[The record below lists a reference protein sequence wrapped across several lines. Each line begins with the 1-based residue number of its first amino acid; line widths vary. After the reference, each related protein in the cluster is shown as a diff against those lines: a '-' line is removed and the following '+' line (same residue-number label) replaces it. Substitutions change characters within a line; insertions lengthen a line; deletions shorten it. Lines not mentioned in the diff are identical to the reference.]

1 MSLFFASPGAEKKSG
16 CHQLGTFMTEAQR
29 KLSQGLVQVYTGNG
43 KGKTT
48 ASLGLSL
55 RAVGHGLKVYILQF
69 MKGSTVYG
77 ELESA
82 CRLAPELTIEQVGRD
97 TFVSRSHPASE
108 DMDLA
113 RAGFEKAK
121 RIVLSGDYD
130 LVVLDEINCAVD
142 FGLLPLEEVKELIRH
157 KPQQTELVL
166 TGRGV
171 HPEIVE
177 LADLVTEMRE
187 IKHYYNSGQHA
198 RTGIE
203 S

>member
-1 MSLFFASPGAEKKSG
+1 MIETPKKL
-16 CHQLGTFMTEAQR
+16 CL
-29 KLSQGLVQVYTGNG
+29 GLVQVYTGNG

-48 ASLGLSL
+48 ASLGLSV
-55 RAVGHGLKVYILQF
+55 RAAGHGLRVYILQF

-82 CRLAPELTIEQVGRD
+82 RRLAPELTIEQVGRD
-97 TFVSRSHPASE
+97 TFVSRSHPDPVDVA
-108 DMDLA
+108 LA
-113 RAGFEKAK
+113 QAGFEKA
-121 RIVLSGDYD
+121 REIVLSGDYD

-142 FGLLPLEEVKELIRH
+142 FALVPLDDVKELIRL
-157 KPQQTELVL
+157 KPRHTELVL
-166 TGRGV
+166 TGRSV